1 MHYLN
6 LAAAL
11 AGDRRRQCPCGAVAE
26 QPHGLCRKWHAYMVW
41 RRKTTRATRHA
52 ARRQAAGHGARLLAV
67 AMSLLR
73 TTSKG
78 VES

>member
-1 MHYLN
+1 MHYLITR
-6 LAAAL
+6 LAE
-11 AGDRRRQCPCGAVAE
+11 DRRRHCPCGAVAE
-26 QPHGLCRKWHAYMVW
+26 HSYGLCRKCQARMLW
-41 RRKTTRATRHA
+41 RRKTTRKSRRA
-52 ARRQAAGHGARLLAV
+52 ARHLTVRHGARLLAD